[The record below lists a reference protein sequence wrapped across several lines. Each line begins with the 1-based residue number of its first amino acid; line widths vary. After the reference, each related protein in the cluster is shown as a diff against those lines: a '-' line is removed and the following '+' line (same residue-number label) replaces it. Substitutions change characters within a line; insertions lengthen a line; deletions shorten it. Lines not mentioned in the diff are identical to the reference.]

1 MHSFENSF
9 VLCSDSAFPPGLVEY
24 PCTHPHIYTLGCE
37 PTTDE
42 DVVYIEVEEVIQEQA
57 PAKNEDGVDYYL
69 DYHQE
74 DSDV

>member
-9 VLCSDSAFPPGLVEY
+9 VLRSDSAFPPGLVEY
-24 PCTHPHIYTLGCE
+24 PRTHPHIYTLVCE

-42 DVVYIEVEEVIQEQA
+42 NMVHIEVEEVIQEQA
-57 PAKNEDGVDYYL
+57 LAKNKDGVDYYL
-69 DYHQE
+69 DYHKE